1 MSHDSLSL
9 ALCIPA
15 YNAAAFIH
23 RLLESA
29 LAQTIPFD
37 EIWVYDDCST
47 DNTAEIASKYGAKVV
62 RGEVNRGCSF
72 GKNVLAE
79 KITCDWIHF
88 HDADD
93 ALYPN
98 FVEQAHKWMSQDHAP
113 DVVLF
118 SYEARDDATNK
129 LLGLRV
135 FDDLELRRD
144 AISATIRE
152 QINPFCGLY
161 RRSAFLKAGGY
172 DLDPLVL
179 YNEDCAFHCQLA
191 RAGLSFAAEPTLTII
206 NYCRA
211 NSMSSANQ
219 IKCAKAQF
227 HVMRKSAEA
236 LKGKYTEEIAT
247 KLWGI
252 AGVSASYLDWDN
264 ADACVTLAVSL
275 NDRIPKSSSLL
286 FKYMCWCNPYWAI
299 RIREFI
305 IKIFKP
311 SLRQK
316 SRLKTLVVK

>member
-1 MSHDSLSL
+1 MSSDSLSL

-37 EIWVYDDCST
+37 EIWVYDDCSI
-47 DNTAEIASKYGAKVV
+47 DNTAEIATQFGAKVV

-79 KITCDWIHF
+79 KTNCEWIHF

-98 FVEQAHKWMSQDHAP
+98 FVEQASQWMSQENAP

-118 SYEARDDATNK
+118 SYEYRDNETNE
-129 LLGLRV
+129 LLSIRV

-144 AISATIRE
+144 AISYTIRE

-179 YNEDCAFHCQLA
+179 YNEDCAFHCQLT
-191 RAGLSFAAEPTLTII
+191 RAGLSFAADSTVTVI
-206 NYCRA
+206 NYRSS

-219 IKCAKAQF
+219 IKCARAQF
-227 HVMRKSAEA
+227 HVLKKSAEA
-236 LKGKYTEEIAT
+236 LVGRYHKEISQR
-247 KLWGI
+247 LWGI

-286 FKYMCWCNPYWAI
+286 FKSMCWCNPYWAI
-299 RIREFI
+299 RIREALI
-305 IKIFKP
+305 RNFKP

-316 SRLKTLVVK
+316 